1 MAGDGPGD
9 GGGTPG
15 VGALPGDAAGDV
27 PPALADGGP
36 LGDGA
41 VFDHVGIATD
51 DTDAALALYRDALGM
66 PVVHEEEFD
75 GMRVTFCGD
84 DAGVE
89 LLEPL
94 PAEGGGDG
102 AIAAY
107 LEREGPGIHHLA
119 VEVDDV
125 AAALDALRD
134 AGYDPIDDAPRD
146 GAWGKRVA
154 FVHPA
159 STGGVLLEL
168 CAH

>member
-1 MAGDGPGD
+1 MAGDEH
-9 GGGTPG
+9 GGERDDPLDEA
-15 VGALPGDAAGDV
+15 VGAV
-27 PPALADGGP
+27 PPVLADGGQ
-36 LGDGA
+36 LGDVA
-41 VFDHVGIATD
+41 IDHVGVATD

-94 PAEGGGDG
+94 PGDDG
-102 AIAAY
+102 AIAGF

-119 VEVDDV
+119 VEVPDV
-125 AAALDALRD
+125 AAGIEALRD
-134 AGYDPIDDAPRD
+134 AGYDPIDDAPRE

-154 FVHPA
+154 FVHPG